1 MDYILSKN
9 QPSASEF
16 SCLRAKVGWGDTNL
30 NMAQC
35 SLDNSLFHVTA
46 HVGLKLIGMGRVIGD
61 GVMIFYVQD
70 LVVDPDFQKQ
80 GIGDALMLEIEK
92 YLNVAAKKGSTI
104 ALLSAQGK
112 ERFYSRYGY
121 SERTGN
127 PLGKGMCKFV

>member
-1 MDYILSKN
+1 MN
-9 QPSASEF
+9 QPSASE
-16 SCLRAKVGWGDTNL
+16 LRAKVGWDDTNL

-46 HVGLKLIGMGRVIGD
+46 RVSSKCIGMGRVIGD
-61 GVMIFYVQD
+61 GVMFFYVQD
-70 LVVDPDFQKQ
+70 LVVHPDFQQQ

-112 ERFYSRYGY
+112 EGFYSRYGY
-121 SERTGN
+121 LERSGE